1 MPSILKLPDLWRVI
15 REMDLESIRRD
26 AEGRFRILVLAPA
39 RAEAD
44 AAAILLTGD
53 ETPHPWLEAATPD
66 DLDPAGSDLV
76 TLTAALIV
84 GGAADLTP
92 GLTLAADRLRKAHV
106 PIVTVVHGS
115 ARAVDGVVQPKDPM
129 VAVVQ
134 PKNPMVAVVQPKNP
148 MVAVVQPPSSLV
160 AVVQPPTPLVAVV
173 QPPTPLVAAARS
185 GEAARTV
192 VAALDPPGLEKIAHA
207 LVGAVA
213 PSARLALARQLP
225 PLRAAVFD
233 LLIDETAKA
242 NATYAFTAAMAEAV
256 PVLDVPLNVADILI
270 LTKNQ
275 LLMGY
280 KIALG
285 AGKSGRARDVIG
297 EIIGVVGGG
306 FLFRQAARQ
315 LIGLIPVAGL
325 IPKVAIAYT
334 GTWAIGRAVVVWAT
348 QGRRLSPSALG
359 RFSRDAAGRGRDF
372 ARELLFARR
381 ERRRLAAGGGPA
393 KAR

>member
-39 RAEAD
+39 RTEAD

-53 ETPHPWLEAATPD
+53 ETPHPWIEAATPD

-92 GLTLAADRLRKAHV
+92 GLALAADRLRKAHV

-115 ARAVDGVVQPKDPM
+115 ARAVDGVVR
-129 VAVVQ
+129 
-134 PKNPMVAVVQPKNP
+134 PKNP
-148 MVAVVQPPSSLV
+148 MVAVVQPPTPMV
-160 AVVQPPTPLVAVV
+160 AVVQPPSSM
-173 QPPTPLVAAARS
+173 VAAARS

-192 VAALDPPGLEKIAHA
+192 VAALDAPGLEKIAHA

-225 PLRAAVFD
+225 PLRAAAFD

-372 ARELLFARR
+372 ARELVFARR